1 MKDPRYSLI
10 VALDPAQITP
20 KRSIMPMTNVLP
32 ASIFIDAEREL
43 AAFLSAVTTV
53 IGFNALSR
61 ASELWLQVMKSSECP
76 ANESFEKFFRSVT
89 IRATALLEETTRA
102 ARELESLD
110 LRVSVTARILRGV
123 SKVPQINPRYSTN
136 NELTF
141 HDKERA

>member
-1 MKDPRYSLI
+1 
-10 VALDPAQITP
+10 
-20 KRSIMPMTNVLP
+20 MTNVLP
-32 ASIFIDAEREL
+32 ATSIFIDAEHEL

-136 NELTF
+136 NEMTF